1 MEQRHATKAPPQ
13 PELEEVSLSDPFLE
27 LIVCASSPCLIFYLR
42 KITTRF
48 HSSTIYNNRMN
59 YLLLALFTL
68 WIPFCQAQDTDPAGR
83 LPATPPPALTNAP
96 IAAPSDEEIITAQ
109 GVQIW
114 KKGKPKKAYRTLGFD
129 KLERQKGFP
138 AAENKI
144 ARGVLA
150 RKGNAAIVNTI
161 QNSMRANFD
170 NTQDQRLDGIDIRYE
185 IILLQP

>member
-1 MEQRHATKAPPQ
+1 MKH
-13 PELEEVSLSDPFLE
+13 
-27 LIVCASSPCLIFYLR
+27 
-42 KITTRF
+42 
-48 HSSTIYNNRMN
+48 
-59 YLLLALFTL
+59 LLLALLTSG
-68 WIPFCQAQDTDPAGR
+68 ISFCQAQDTNPVGR
-83 LPATPPPALTNAP
+83 LPATPPPAPTNAP
-96 IAAPSDEEIITAQ
+96 VAAPSDEEIITAQ
-109 GVQIW
+109 GIQIW

-170 NTQDQRLDGIDIRYE
+170 NTQDERLDGIDIRYE

>member
-1 MEQRHATKAPPQ
+1 MEQRRATKAPPQ
-13 PELEEVSLSDPFLE
+13 PEREEVSLSDPFLGS
-27 LIVCASSPCLIFYLR
+27 IVCVSSPWLTSDST
-42 KITTRF
+42 KTRLDF
-48 HSSTIYNNRMN
+48 TDRPSTVSNMN
-59 YLLLALFTL
+59 YLLLALLTL
-68 WIPFCQAQDTDPAGR
+68 WIPFCQAQDTNPAGR
-83 LPATPPPALTNAP
+83 LPATPPPAPTNAP
-96 IAAPSDEEIITAQ
+96 VATSSDEEIITAQ
-109 GVQIW
+109 GIQIW

-170 NTQDQRLDGIDIRYE
+170 NTQDERLDGIDIRYE

>member
-1 MEQRHATKAPPQ
+1 
-13 PELEEVSLSDPFLE
+13 
-27 LIVCASSPCLIFYLR
+27 
-42 KITTRF
+42 
-48 HSSTIYNNRMN
+48 MN
-59 YLLLALFTL
+59 YLLLALLTL
-68 WIPFCQAQDTDPAGR
+68 WIPLCQSQDTNPAGR
-83 LPATPPPALTNAP
+83 LPATPPPGPTNAP
-96 IAAPSDEEIITAQ
+96 ASAPSDEEIITAQ
-109 GVQIW
+109 GIQIW

>member
-1 MEQRHATKAPPQ
+1 ME
-13 PELEEVSLSDPFLE
+13 
-27 LIVCASSPCLIFYLR
+27 
-42 KITTRF
+42 
-48 HSSTIYNNRMN
+48 
-59 YLLLALFTL
+59 
-68 WIPFCQAQDTDPAGR
+68 
-83 LPATPPPALTNAP
+83 
-96 IAAPSDEEIITAQ
+96 
-109 GVQIW
+109 
-114 KKGKPKKAYRTLGFD
+114 KGKPKKAYRTLGFD

-170 NTQDQRLDGIDIRYE
+170 NTQDERLDGIDIRYE

>member
-1 MEQRHATKAPPQ
+1 MP
-13 PELEEVSLSDPFLE
+13 
-27 LIVCASSPCLIFYLR
+27 SSPSGYPFAKRRSPTQLVVFPLP
-42 KITTRF
+42 
-48 HSSTIYNNRMN
+48 SS
-59 YLLLALFTL
+59 A
-68 WIPFCQAQDTDPAGR
+68 P
-83 LPATPPPALTNAP
+83 TNAP
-96 IAAPSDEEIITAQ
+96 VAAPSDEEIITAQ
-109 GVQIW
+109 GIQIW
-114 KKGKPKKAYRTLGFD
+114 KKGKPKKSVPHPWI
-129 KLERQKGFP
+129 RQTGTPKGFP